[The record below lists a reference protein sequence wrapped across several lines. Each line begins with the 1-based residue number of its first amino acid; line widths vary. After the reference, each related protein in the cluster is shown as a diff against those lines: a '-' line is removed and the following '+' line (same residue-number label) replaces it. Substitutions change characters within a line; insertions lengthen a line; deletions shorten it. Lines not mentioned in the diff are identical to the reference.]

1 MRFPPSK
8 RQAHPCVYMHAST
21 TTSAATSCQLLS
33 SSVINSCW
41 CLGACSPAGIS
52 WQTRRVIGSWTTA
65 TTIDAYLGTPMYLRY
80 VGNLPTCDVFSRLHH
95 THLLA
100 LLVWFGFC
108 PVADCTEH
116 VCSVPITSPGN
127 FDMKFACSV
136 VYVYQVLPTHFA
148 DLRSHWTM
156 ADLATS
162 SKARDAGTGKG
173 RRSRG

>member
-1 MRFPPSK
+1 MPQQPLPLPRPVNF
-8 RQAHPCVYMHAST
+8 
-21 TTSAATSCQLLS
+21 CQVVS
-33 SSVINSCW
+33 SIPAGA
-41 CLGACSPAGIS
+41 LGACSPAGIL

-100 LLVWFGFC
+100 LLVSFFC

-136 VYVYQVLPTHFA
+136 VCVYQVLPTHFA